1 MPVYIFASET
11 HTAVSALMSD
21 HTGDNLPQDYA
32 PWRPVN
38 NGRALPAGPQA
49 HSIVEAI
56 QRDGFFLI
64 SREDQAGD
72 VSRDGPGKAILS
84 GSIKGG
90 RDACGQQASLQ
101 PQSRDTATA
110 LVKPSRS
117 RDHRNGSTIA
127 DKKEV

>member
-1 MPVYIFASET
+1 MPIYIFASET
-11 HTAVSALMSD
+11 HTAVSALTSD

-38 NGRALPAGPQA
+38 SGRALAAGSQA
-49 HSIVEAI
+49 HSIVEAV

-72 VSRDGPGKAILS
+72 VSRDGPGKAICPV
-84 GSIKGG
+84 GSKEGE
-90 RDACGQQASLQ
+90 APAGQQASLQ
-101 PQSRDTATA
+101 PQPRDTATA

-127 DKKEV
+127 DKNEV